1 MFDRLTIAVTLF
13 KVKLTGFKYLPFK
26 QTFNFILNNGFHFY
40 VIFIHLLIINSFI
53 F

>member
-1 MFDRLTIAVTLF
+1 MFDRLTIVTLF
-13 KVKLTGFKYLPFK
+13 KVKLKGFKYLPFK
-26 QTFNFILNNGFHFY
+26 QTFNFIPNNEFYFY